1 MWKPTRSSRQTRPGA
16 ERRLTLESLGDCAS
30 PLRGLAR
37 MTGPRRWSTDGPKP
51 EPGTTSRPSPKV
63 RHSGGKACK
72 IAVRERGGRAEF
84 RPPRRNGSM
93 AAAKKIGILTGG
105 GDVPG

>member
-1 MWKPTRSSRQTRPGA
+1 MVRQ
-16 ERRLTLESLGDCAS
+16 
-30 PLRGLAR
+30 
-37 MTGPRRWSTDGPKP
+37 P
-51 EPGTTSRPSPKV
+51 EPDTTSRPSPKV

-72 IAVRERGGRAEF
+72 IAVRERGGRAKF

-105 GDVPG
+105 GDVPGLNPVIKSVVYRGSEMGRDVIGIRKGWQGLTHMNVSDETDS